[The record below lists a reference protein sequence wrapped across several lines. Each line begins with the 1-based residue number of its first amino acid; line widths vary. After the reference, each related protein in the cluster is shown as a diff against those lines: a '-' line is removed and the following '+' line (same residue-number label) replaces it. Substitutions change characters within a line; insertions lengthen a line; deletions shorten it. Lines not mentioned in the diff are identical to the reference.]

1 VYSIYTW
8 LVSYI
13 TLMDLIMLLSITL
26 GQELKRIHSGG
37 VRIDNREEVI
47 DYFNAQFVAGNEWIG
62 DMVGDEAVW
71 NLHQKK
77 MQSFHYNFERDINTI
92 YTEVCNEG
100 TLPFDSVF
108 DIDDDASHPP
118 IIKLLLQDDIMIET
132 VIVLNELLGFI
143 PRLKI
148 TETLVWPD
156 LKNKIL
162 KYGNM
167 LDGKINTKK
176 CKKTL
181 LNVFTF

>member
-1 VYSIYTW
+1 MEFASEK
-8 LVSYI
+8 
-13 TLMDLIMLLSITL
+13 DA
-26 GQELKRIHSGG
+26 EL
-37 VRIDNREEVI
+37 
-47 DYFNAQFVAGNEWIG
+47 
-62 DMVGDEAVW
+62 
-71 NLHQKK
+71 
-77 MQSFHYNFERDINTI
+77 
-92 YTEVCNEG
+92 
-100 TLPFDSVF
+100 
-108 DIDDDASHPP
+108 SHPP